1 MVVVDASVLVEAL
14 LIDGPVRKRLAE
26 ANLQAPELIDAEML
40 LG

>member
-26 ANLQAPELIDAEML
+26 AKGASRQVV
-40 LG
+40 